1 MAIIYI
7 VISRDLRTN
16 PKSLDRQLV
25 YSLGVGMF
33 SLFLL
38 IFWLFQY
45 SIYHTIIYWRIVK
58 LF

>member
-25 YSLGVGMF
+25 YSLEVEMF
-33 SLFLL
+33 SAFLL
-38 IFWLFQY
+38 IFWIFQY
-45 SIYHTIIYWRIVK
+45 SIHHTIIYWRIVE

>member
-45 SIYHTIIYWRIVK
+45 SIHHTIIYWRIVK

>member
-33 SLFLL
+33 SAFLL
-38 IFWLFQY
+38 IFWIFQY
-45 SIYHTIIYWRIVK
+45 SIHHTIIYWRIVE